1 MPPFGRSLLLAK
13 FLLYLLLAAIARQ
26 PGAEAKSACVADPNR
41 FYVATDGS
49 DADDGSACHPWAT
62 LQHAANTVNAGN
74 TVVVE
79 DGTYNQSLYISRG
92 GTATSPITF
101 VSEHKH
107 GAVIA
112 PNGSYTSDSAII
124 SFSGTSVGY
133 VTIKNFD
140 IMDAAGSSSLK
151 WGIRALGNHVSI
163 LGNKVHHIDAGPNA
177 PCSSGAA
184 IGPQDYGL
192 VDGNIIYDI
201 GPPRPGKHC
210 YYIHGIYT
218 QGSNTMVTNN
228 IVYDVY
234 QGTAM
239 NANNP
244 GLTNDSFVNNL
255 FFHNGANN
263 VGGDGIPSGGELSI
277 ICQGTDGSPT
287 TGGCSGLFIANN
299 ILMGDQP
306 GGAYCLQNNGGW
318 TNVVITNNLVHNCG
332 SDLNNQRS
340 WPYTWQ
346 NTINADPL
354 LVNYQPNGGG
364 DYHLTSTSPAINK
377 GTSVRAPSVDF
388 DGTSRDPR
396 NIDIGPYA
404 ARGAQ
409 DSRPRANTGGQ
420 DYRLKSR

>member
-1 MPPFGRSLLLAK
+1 MRCAVDLSQ
-13 FLLYLLLAAIARQ
+13 R
-26 PGAEAKSACVADPNR
+26 
-41 FYVATDGS
+41 YVATNGS
-49 DADDGSACHPWAT
+49 NANDGSALHPWAS
-62 LQHAANTVNAGN
+62 LQHAADAVNPGQ
-74 TVVVE
+74 TVVVA
-79 DGTYNQSLYISRG
+79 DGTYRQSLYITRG
-92 GTATSPITF
+92 GTATASVTF
-101 VSEHKH
+101 RSQHKH

-133 VTIKNFD
+133 VTIKDFD
-140 IMDAAGSSSLK
+140 IMDAAGSSGLR

-177 PCSSGAA
+177 PCRRGAA

-192 VDGNIIYDI
+192 VDGNLVYDI
-201 GPPRPGKHC
+201 GPPRPGTHC

-218 QGSNTMVTNN
+218 QGSNTVVTNN

-244 GLTNDSFVNNL
+244 GLTNNSFVNNL
-255 FFHNGANN
+255 FFHNGSDN

-306 GGAYCLQNNGGW
+306 GGGYCLQNNGGW
-318 TNVVITNNLVHNCG
+318 TNVLITNNLVYNCG
-332 SDLNNQRS
+332 SDLNNQPS

-346 NTINADPL
+346 NTVKADPL
-354 LVNYQPNGGG
+354 LVNYRPDGGG
-364 DYHLTSTSPAINK
+364 DYHLTSNSPAISK
-377 GTSVRAPSVDF
+377 GIGVRAPSVDF
-388 DGTSRDPR
+388 DGITRDLR
-396 NIDIGPYA
+396 HIDIGAYV
-404 ARGAQ
+404 ARTPH
-409 DSRPRANTGGQ
+409 DLRPSAKAYLQCAPLNFR
-420 DYRLKSR
+420 